1 MIFEEIK
8 AAVDMP
14 TVARGYGLKIN
25 RSGMAICPFHREKT
39 PSAKIYPDG
48 FHCFGCGVHA
58 DVIGFTQRLF
68 DLRRPIDAARKLND
82 DFMLNFDVGSSVSAT
97 AVNDYRRRQR
107 EREEY
112 ERWENE
118 AWLTLSSYYKLLREW
133 RELAPDC
140 PDDEP
145 NRRFIYALH
154 NLHHTEYLCE
164 EFIAADE
171 DGRKAMRVEVERI
184 AGFFRRL
191 DRRVQNRG
199 PCKAQLCGG
208 EGGAAE

>member
-25 RSGMAICPFHREKT
+25 RSGMAICPFHQEKT
-39 PSAKIYPDG
+39 PSAKVYPDG
-48 FHCFGCGVHA
+48 FHCFGCGVHV

-82 DFMLNFDVGSSVSAT
+82 DFYLHLDVGGKTPSAQ
-97 AVNDYRRRQR
+97 ASEYRRRQR

-112 ERWENE
+112 ERWKRE
-118 AWLTLSSYYKLLREW
+118 AWNTLRGYLRLMYEW
-133 RELAPDC
+133 REMSPRC

-145 NRRFIYALH
+145 DPRFAYALGQAGYA
-154 NLHHTEYLCE
+154 EYLCE
-164 EFIAADE
+164 AFIAADE
-171 DGRKAMRVEVERI
+171 NGRKAMRTEVERI
-184 AGFFRRL
+184 AGFL
-191 DRRVQNRG
+191 
-199 PCKAQLCGG
+199 GG
-208 EGGAAE
+208 LTAD

>member
-1 MIFEEIK
+1 
-8 AAVDMP
+8 MP

-25 RSGMAICPFHREKT
+25 RSGMAICQLHREKT
-39 PSAKIYPDG
+39 PSAKIYRDG

-82 DFMLNFDVGSSVSAT
+82 DFFLHLDIGGGTSAN

-112 ERWENE
+112 ERWERE
-118 AWLTLSSYYKLLREW
+118 AWLTLRGYLRLMYEW
-133 RELAPDC
+133 MEKEPDR

-145 NRRFIYALH
+145 DRRFIYALN
-154 NLHHTEYLCE
+154 NLNRAEWLCE
-164 EFIAADE
+164 EFINADE
-171 DGRKAMRVEVERI
+171 EGRKAMREEVER
-184 AGFFRRL
+184 AEGFLGGVSEFKT
-191 DRRVQNRG
+191 RVPAKSVDFVG
-199 PCKAQLCGG
+199 
-208 EGGAAE
+208 

>member
-154 NLHHTEYLCE
+154 NLQRAEYLCG

-171 DGRKAMRVEVERI
+171 DGRKAMRTEVERI
-184 AGFFRRL
+184 AGVFK
-191 DRRVQNRG
+191 
-199 PCKAQLCGG
+199 PS
-208 EGGAAE
+208 AEPLYF

>member
-1 MIFEEIK
+1 MRKIRKIHNSSERGIKTLFEEIK

-39 PSAKIYPDG
+39 PSAKIYRDG

-68 DLRRPIDAARKLND
+68 GLARPIDAAKKLNE
-82 DFMLNFDVGSSVSAT
+82 DFLLHLDVDGGTSAN
-97 AVNDYRRRQR
+97 AVKDYRRRQR

-112 ERWENE
+112 ERWERE
-118 AWLTLSSYYKLLREW
+118 AWLTLRGYLRLMYEW
-133 RELAPDC
+133 MEKEPDR

-145 NRRFIYALH
+145 DRRFIYALN
-154 NLHHTEYLCE
+154 NLNRAEWLIRYNI
-164 EFIAADE
+164 F
-171 DGRKAMRVEVERI
+171 RKKKIGTKR
-184 AGFFRRL
+184 
-191 DRRVQNRG
+191 
-199 PCKAQLCGG
+199 
-208 EGGAAE
+208 

>member
-14 TVARGYGLKIN
+14 TVAKGYGLKIN

-48 FHCFGCGVHA
+48 FHCFGCGVHD

-68 DLRRPIDAARKLND
+68 GLSRPLDAARKLNE
-82 DFMLNFDVGSSVSAT
+82 DFMLNLDLGGHK
-97 AVNDYRRRQR
+97 AVNKVSEYSRRQR

-112 ERWENE
+112 ERWERE
-118 AWLTLSSYYKLLREW
+118 AWHVLSSYYKLLREW

-140 PDDEP
+140 PDDVP
-145 NRRFIYALH
+145 DPWFAYALGQ
-154 NLHHTEYLCE
+154 TEYAEYLCE

-171 DGRKAMRVEVERI
+171 NGRKAMRTEVERI
-184 AGFFRRL
+184 AGFL
-191 DRRVQNRG
+191 
-199 PCKAQLCGG
+199 GG
-208 EGGAAE
+208 LNAD